1 MSEAGHILLY
11 GVIAALSPTV
21 LLATLAVLG
30 SGRGRLNGIV
40 FLAAFLAGQSLAYI
54 VCFFVGSAVSPDN
67 GESSTA
73 IAALELAAGI
83 ALVAIGL
90 RHRRRSRDPE
100 LRRRETRMSQRVF
113 ARLTHVAPAVSFGV
127 GMPLGI
133 GVKRLVITLL
143 AATVVAVSGLSTAEN
158 VALSLLYVVVAT
170 IVVWVPVLVYLVLG
184 TRADSAMTNA
194 KDWITDH
201 EDGVTIVSA
210 LLFGVFFVVDAV
222 VTLR

>member
-1 MSEAGHILLY
+1 
-11 GVIAALSPTV
+11 
-21 LLATLAVLG
+21 
-30 SGRGRLNGIV
+30 
-40 FLAAFLAGQSLAYI
+40 
-54 VCFFVGSAVSPDN
+54 
-67 GESSTA
+67 
-73 IAALELAAGI
+73 
-83 ALVAIGL
+83 
-90 RHRRRSRDPE
+90 
-100 LRRRETRMSQRVF
+100 MSQRVF